1 MLVCNQSVAFRK
13 MRKVVKLCSKNAEM
27 SKIALE
33 KNAETRQ
40 NGCTKNAETDVSLQ
54 KEFTKSTKESYHVFK
69 DINEEI
75 DTKRLR
81 RAA

>member
-1 MLVCNQSVAFRK
+1 MGVCNQSVAFRK
-13 MRKVVKLCSKNAEM
+13 MCKVVKLWSKNAEM
-27 SKIALE
+27 CKIALE

-54 KEFTKSTKESYHVFK
+54 KELTKSTKEIYHVFK
-69 DINEEI
+69 NINKEI
-75 DTKRLR
+75 LTKRLK